1 MTPSTRWI
9 LLSLLFLGS
18 HSVHSFTAAGALAP
32 FHLNH
37 QQQHRG
43 SCYTSTKK
51 YILCAA
57 SSTCRSAAAAD
68 SSNDVVHDRNAQI
81 QEYETILERTAETKQ
96 EDSDTVGEALTNLE
110 KIMRAQAKEDPSV
123 ATNMLQQLN
132 GDWRLV
138 FTTGTAK
145 TQERFGKVSYFPIK
159 AVQSFSTLEEPMKI
173 KNGIYFGD
181 FCVLKFGGTMDFD
194 LVKRRLNFDF
204 DTVALLNGLVNIPLK
219 PGEAAGVGAKTGL
232 GSESNVKN
240 AEKGKQ
246 AFFNWISAND
256 KIATARGGGG
266 GLALW
271 KRVVQE

>member
-9 LLSLLFLGS
+9 LLSLLSLGS
-18 HSVHSFTAAGALAP
+18 HSVHSFTTAAFVAP
-32 FHLNH
+32 QQQQ
-37 QQQHRG
+37 QQQHRC
-43 SCYTSTKK
+43 SYTSTTRS
-51 YILCAA
+51 ILLAA
-57 SSTCRSAAAAD
+57 PAAAALDD
-68 SSNDVVHDRNAQI
+68 SSIELSRNKQI
-81 QEYETILERTAETKQ
+81 SEYEATLERAAETKK
-96 EDSDTVGEALTNLE
+96 EDSDTVGEALTGLE
-110 KIMRAQAKEDPSV
+110 KLMRKAAKEDQTV
-123 ATNMLQQLN
+123 ATTMLKQLH

-145 TQERFGKVSYFPIK
+145 TQERFGKISYFPIK
-159 AVQSFSTLEEPMKI
+159 AVQSFSTLEEPMKVQ
-173 KNGIYFGD
+173 NGIYVGD
-181 FCVLKFGGTMDFD
+181 FAVLKFSGPMDFD

-204 DTVALLNGLVNIPLK
+204 DTIALFNGALNIPLK
-219 PGEAAGVGAKTGL
+219 SGEAAGLGAKSGL

-271 KRVVQE
+271 KRVVQV

>member
-1 MTPSTRWI
+1 M
-9 LLSLLFLGS
+9 SLLALMAS
-18 HSVHSFTAAGALAP
+18 HSVSVHSFSTAATAFVAQHHP
-32 FHLNH
+32 
-37 QQQHRG
+37 QQQQQQR
-43 SCYTSTKK
+43 TNKST
-51 YILCAA
+51 LTASASTTTTDAA
-57 SSTCRSAAAAD
+57 NINNSWKE
-68 SSNDVVHDRNAQI
+68 QI
-81 QEYETILERTAETKQ
+81 TEYETILERTAETKQ
-96 EDSDTVGEALTNLE
+96 EDSETVGEALTNLE
-110 KIMRAQAKEDPSV
+110 KIMRKAAKEDSTV

-145 TQERFGKVSYFPIK
+145 TQERFGKISYFPIK
-159 AVQSFSTLEEPMKI
+159 AVQSFSTTEEPMKI
-173 KNGIYFGD
+173 KNGIYVGD
-181 FCVLKFGGTMDFD
+181 FCLLKFGGIMDFD

-204 DTVALLNGLVNIPLK
+204 DTVALFNGAVNIPLK

>member
-1 MTPSTRWI
+1 MTPSTSWI
-9 LLSLLFLGS
+9 LLSLLSLGS
-18 HSVHSFTAAGALAP
+18 HSVSVHSFTAAAFVAP
-32 FHLNH
+32 HHQNR
-37 QQQHRG
+37 QQQQQQYRT
-43 SCYTSTKK
+43 SCTSTTKSV
-51 YILCAA
+51 LF
-57 SSTCRSAAAAD
+57 AAAAD
-68 SSNDVVHDRNAQI
+68 NVSSKDEVDSRNQQI
-81 QEYETILERTAETKQ
+81 SEYEAILERTAETKQ

-110 KIMRAQAKEDPSV
+110 KIMRKAAKEDQTV
-123 ATNMLQQLN
+123 ATNMLKQLN

-173 KNGIYFGD
+173 KNGIYLGD
-181 FCVLKFGGTMDFD
+181 FAVLKFGGTMDFD

-204 DTVALLNGLVNIPLK
+204 DTIALFNGAVNIPLK

>member
-1 MTPSTRWI
+1 MTPSSSWI
-9 LLSLLFLGS
+9 LLSLLSLGS
-18 HSVHSFTAAGALAP
+18 HSVHGFTAAAFVAP
-32 FHLNH
+32 HHQNR
-37 QQQHRG
+37 QQQQQQNRG
-43 SCYTSTKK
+43 SDTSTAKS
-51 YILCAA
+51 ILFAA
-57 SSTCRSAAAAD
+57 SSTSAAD
-68 SSNDVVHDRNAQI
+68 NISSKDEVNSRNQQI
-81 QEYETILERTAETKQ
+81 SEYEAILERTAETKK

-110 KIMRAQAKEDPSV
+110 KIMRKAAKEDQTV
-123 ATNMLQQLN
+123 ATNMLKQLN

-173 KNGIYFGD
+173 KNGIYLGD
-181 FCVLKFGGTMDFD
+181 FAVLKFGGTMDFD

-204 DTVALLNGLVNIPLK
+204 DTIALFNGAVNIPLK